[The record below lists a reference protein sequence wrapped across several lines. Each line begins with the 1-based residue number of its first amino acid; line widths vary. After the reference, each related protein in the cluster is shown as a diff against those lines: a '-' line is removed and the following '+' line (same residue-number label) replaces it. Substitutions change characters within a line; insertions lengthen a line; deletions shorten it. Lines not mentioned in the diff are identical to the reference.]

1 MEIRLKL
8 QEIMMKVEMCNMNA
22 LLRTAKLEI
31 ETLYSHVPEG
41 KHIKTGDIRKL
52 SAQLFRNISDKDIK
66 KVFAL
71 CDVFLE
77 EHSWELGVIAFDWAF
92 RMKRDYNEETYSIFY
107 RWLRKY
113 IRGWGDCDDFCTHAY
128 GELLRQDKSL
138 FTHVIEWTQ
147 DKDFWVRR
155 ASAVIL
161 IPAILHNDYDGMDP
175 FIISDRLMNDEH
187 DLVLKGYGWM
197 LKSVSQ
203 IDQSSVE
210 QYLIKNHTV
219 MPRVAYRYALGKFD
233 KDTRKKLMA
242 L

>member
-52 SAQLFRNISDKDIK
+52 SAQLFRNISDKDIRN
-66 KVFAL
+66 VFAL

-77 EHSWELGVIAFDWAF
+77 EHNWELGVIAFDWAF
-92 RMKRDYNEETYSIFY
+92 RMKRDYNEETYQVFY
-107 RWLRKY
+107 GWLRKY
-113 IRGWGDCDDFCTHAY
+113 IRGWGDCDGFCTHAF

-210 QYLIKNHTV
+210 QYLIKNHAV

-233 KDTRKKLMA
+233 MDTRKKLMA

>member
-1 MEIRLKL
+1 
-8 QEIMMKVEMCNMNA
+8 MMKMEMCDKNA
-22 LLRTAKLEI
+22 LLRTAKREI
-31 ETLYSHVPEG
+31 EILWSHVPEG

-52 SAQLFRNISDKDIK
+52 SAQLFRNISDKDIRN
-66 KVFAL
+66 VFAL

-77 EHSWELGVIAFDWAF
+77 EHNWELGVIAFDWAF
-92 RMKRDYNEETYSIFY
+92 RMKRDYNEETYQVFY
-107 RWLRKY
+107 GWLRKY
-113 IRGWGDCDDFCTHAY
+113 IRGWGDCDGFCTHAF

-210 QYLIKNHTV
+210 QYLIKNHAV

-233 KDTRKKLMA
+233 MDTRKKLMA

>member
-1 MEIRLKL
+1 
-8 QEIMMKVEMCNMNA
+8 MMKVEMCDMNA
-22 LLRTAKLEI
+22 LLRTAKREI

-107 RWLRKY
+107 GWLRKH
-113 IRGWGDCDDFCTHAY
+113 IRGWGDCDDFCTHAF

-161 IPAILHNDYDGMDP
+161 IPAILHNDYDGRS
-175 FIISDRLMNDEH
+175 IYHI
-187 DLVLKGYGWM
+187 
-197 LKSVSQ
+197 
-203 IDQSSVE
+203 
-210 QYLIKNHTV
+210 
-219 MPRVAYRYALGKFD
+219 
-233 KDTRKKLMA
+233 
-242 L
+242 

>member
-1 MEIRLKL
+1 
-8 QEIMMKVEMCNMNA
+8 MMKVEMCDMDA
-22 LLRTAKLEI
+22 LLRTAKREI
-31 ETLYSHVPEG
+31 EILCSHVPEG

-52 SAQLFRNISDKDIK
+52 SAQLFRNISDKDIRN
-66 KVFAL
+66 VFAL

-77 EHSWELGVIAFDWAF
+77 EHNWELGVIAFDWAF

-107 RWLRKY
+107 GWLRKY
-113 IRGWGDCDDFCTHAY
+113 IRGWGDCDDFCTHAF

-210 QYLIKNHTV
+210 QYLIKNHAV
-219 MPRVAYRYALGKFD
+219 MSRVAYRYALGKFD

>member
-66 KVFAL
+66 NVFAL

-77 EHSWELGVIAFDWAF
+77 EHNWELGVIAFDWAF

>member
-1 MEIRLKL
+1 
-8 QEIMMKVEMCNMNA
+8 MKMEMCDKNA
-22 LLRTAKLEI
+22 LLRTAKREI
-31 ETLYSHVPEG
+31 EILWSHVPEG

-52 SAQLFRNISDKDIK
+52 SAQLFRNISDKDIRN
-66 KVFAL
+66 VFAL

-77 EHSWELGVIAFDWAF
+77 EHNWELGVIAFDWAF
-92 RMKRDYNEETYSIFY
+92 RMKRDYNEETYQVFY
-107 RWLRKY
+107 GWLRKY
-113 IRGWGDCDDFCTHAY
+113 IRGWGDCDGFCTHAF

-210 QYLIKNHTV
+210 QYLIKNHAV

-233 KDTRKKLMA
+233 MDTRKKLMA